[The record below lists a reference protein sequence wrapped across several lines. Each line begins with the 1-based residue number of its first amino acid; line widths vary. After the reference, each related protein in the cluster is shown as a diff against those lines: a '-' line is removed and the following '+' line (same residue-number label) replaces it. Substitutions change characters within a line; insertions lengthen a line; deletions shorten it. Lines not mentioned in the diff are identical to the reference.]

1 MPNPLFNAMSKITN
15 AGNLTGNNPLAMV
28 GQIQQM
34 MKSGNPEQMALQ
46 MLQQKNPQAAQ
57 QVQAMMNGGQNP
69 QQILNSMMAQM
80 NPNQANQMKQLMGMF
95 GGVKK

>member
-1 MPNPLFNAMSKITN
+1 MNPLFNAMSKMQG
-15 AGNLTGNNPLAMV
+15 AGPMQGGNPLAMI

-57 QVQAMMNGGQNP
+57 QVQQMMNGGQNP
-69 QQILNSMMAQM
+69 QQIFNSMMAQM
-80 NPNQANQMKQLMGMF
+80 NPAQANQLKSLMGMF
-95 GGVKK
+95 GGAKK